1 MDRLARTIT
10 STGNTYLAE
19 LAQYAP
25 PQSLILPSGRGWI
38 RHNTFILSRCD
49 IVQRTLEMAPRLV

>member
-19 LAQYAP
+19 PAQYAFP
-25 PQSLILPSGRGWI
+25 GRSYSLQVVDGFVTTPSYSLDAI
-38 RHNTFILSRCD
+38 
-49 IVQRTLEMAPRLV
+49 